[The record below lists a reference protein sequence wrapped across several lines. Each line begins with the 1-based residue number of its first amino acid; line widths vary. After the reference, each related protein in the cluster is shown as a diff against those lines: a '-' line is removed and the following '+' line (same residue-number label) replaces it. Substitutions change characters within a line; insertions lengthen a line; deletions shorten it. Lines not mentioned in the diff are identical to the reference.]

1 MRRLIL
7 LLMAVATTAV
17 AYSQITASAAFR
29 DAPSSVLPLLDRNTR
44 LDMIDYFNSG
54 SAKASKNSMQGQL
67 RITDLS
73 PMSLSASLTGSSDC
87 QLALLPMRGDTAIVY
102 IETVRLPASDSRVK
116 VYDRNWKPMASKSF
130 VQPTVA
136 DWLTKDGEKNS
147 ATVNALV
154 PFMLASAK
162 YAPETQTLTLSNR
175 LADFLSPDIYEQVS
189 PYLLPELTYRWDS
202 SRFTRVK

>member
-54 SAKASKNSMQGQL
+54 SAKASKNSMQGQS

-116 VYDRNWKPMASKSF
+116 VYDRNWKPMVSKSF

>member
-54 SAKASKNSMQGQL
+54 SAKASKNSMQGQS

>member
-54 SAKASKNSMQGQL
+54 SAKASKNSMQGQS

-116 VYDRNWKPMASKSF
+116 VYDRNWKPMASKLF